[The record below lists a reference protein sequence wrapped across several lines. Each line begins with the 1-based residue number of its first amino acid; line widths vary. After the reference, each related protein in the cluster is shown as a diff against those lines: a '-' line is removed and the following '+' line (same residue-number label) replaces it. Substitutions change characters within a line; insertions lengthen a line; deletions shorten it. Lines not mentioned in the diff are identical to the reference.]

1 MYVCK
6 KNKSSIPRKC
16 EMKKNDIAISNAT
29 EVYTVTNTLQIRLQ
43 LHANE
48 YEFPVSGCK

>member
-1 MYVCK
+1 MFVK
-6 KNKSSIPRKC
+6 RISPQFQENAKW
-16 EMKKNDIAISNAT
+16 KKNDIATSNAT